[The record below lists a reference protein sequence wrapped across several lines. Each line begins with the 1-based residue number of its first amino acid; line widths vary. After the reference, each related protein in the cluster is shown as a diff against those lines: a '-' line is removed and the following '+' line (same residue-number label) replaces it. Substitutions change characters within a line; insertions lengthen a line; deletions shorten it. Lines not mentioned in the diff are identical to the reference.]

1 MMSEL
6 KLPPNPTHPPIVGAS
21 VGWHVAML
29 AAGVAQPAWWPVWLG
44 GVVAN
49 HLGLCA
55 ASMWPRSTLLG
66 PNIRQ
71 LPPDACSARQVCI
84 TIDDGPDP
92 EMTPR
97 VLQLLADA
105 DAHASFF
112 CIGDKVNQYPAL
124 VEQIMAQGHSVENH
138 TQTHHH
144 RFAFRGRSGLHS
156 EIASAQKS
164 ISEVTGQPPR
174 FFRAPAGM
182 RNPFLQPVL
191 ATLGLRLTSWTRRGF
206 DTVER
211 SPNKVFARL
220 TRELVAGDILLI
232 HDGHGAQTL
241 QGSPVVLE
249 ILPRLLAEVSARE
262 LRPVTLPHAFAT

>member
-1 MMSEL
+1 MSEL
-6 KLPPNPTHPPIVGAS
+6 KLPPNPVHPPIVSAS

-29 AAGVAQPAWWPVWLG
+29 AAAVAQPAWWPVWLG
-44 GVVAN
+44 GVAAN

-71 LPPDACSARQVCI
+71 LPPSAASAGHVCI

-92 EMTPR
+92 EITPR
-97 VLQLLADA
+97 VLQMLADA
-105 DAHASFF
+105 NARASFF
-112 CIGDKVNQYPAL
+112 CIGDKVDQYPAL
-124 VEQIMAQGHSVENH
+124 VEQIVAQGHSVENH

-144 RFAFRGRSGLHS
+144 RFAFRGKSGLHT

-164 ISEVTGQPPR
+164 IANVAGQAPR

-191 ATLGLRLTSWTRRGF
+191 ASLGLCLTSWTRRGF

-211 SPNKVFARL
+211 SPDKVFARL
-220 TRELVAGDILLI
+220 TRQLAAGDILLI
-232 HDGHGAQTL
+232 HDGHGAHTS
-241 QGSPVVLE
+241 QGSSVVLE
-249 ILPRLLAEVSARE
+249 ALPRLLAEVSARE
-262 LRPVTLPHAFAT
+262 LRPVTLPQAFAP